1 MRQRVITVRPGAV
14 GAGGLTLLLLTSCGA
29 ADNGSSTD
37 RLPDVTSAPTVPAVT
52 PGGSAAVQNAPTEGA
67 DGAVGRV
74 ILRAYQGWWDARIA
88 AFGQPEDDPAA
99 VRGYATDQALSDTL
113 VSRQQLREAKLVMVG
128 TPRNSPLVKSIRLTD
143 NPPSA
148 TVEDCVD
155 VTDWHQADAT
165 TKALRDPAQRLTR
178 YVATATL
185 RKTDSRWLIVDFKR
199 EETRSC

>member
-14 GAGGLTLLLLTSCGA
+14 GAGGLALLLLTSCGA
-29 ADNGSSTD
+29 SEGGSPTD
-37 RLPDVTSAPTVPAVT
+37 RLPDVTAAPTVPAVT
-52 PGGSAAVQNAPTEGA
+52 PSGSAVVQNAPTEGV

-74 ILRAYQGWWDARIA
+74 VLRAYQGWWEARITV
-88 AFGQPEDDPAA
+88 FGQPEQDPAA
-99 VRGYATDQALSDTL
+99 VRAFAADQALGDTL
-113 VSRQQLREAKLVMVG
+113 ITRQQLRDAKLVMVG
-128 TPRNSPLVKSIRLTD
+128 TPRNSPLVKSIRLTE

-155 VTDWHQADAT
+155 VTDWHQADAG

-185 RKTDSRWLIVDFKR
+185 RKADSRWLIVDFKR
-199 EETRSC
+199 EESRSC